1 MARRSRTTIYVA
13 PCTPAPTETPADVAL
28 LHADAS
34 SSASVRARVRA
45 AMRRADESGGLVASR
60 FARGDEFFA
69 WLGGGD
75 IVCFGWVTRG
85 PRWIGG
91 VRMALRPDRVFLFNF
106 HTVAAHRGR
115 GLYPALLRAIRGV
128 LASARVAEAIID
140 VNVRNV
146 ASAKGIEKAGF
157 APIART
163 EQWSVLERWSVNI
176 AREVLDAACAPVFG

>member
-1 MARRSRTTIYVA
+1 MIYVA
-13 PCTPAPTETPADVAL
+13 PCAAATEVPPADVAL
-28 LHADAS
+28 LQATAAS
-34 SSASVRARVRA
+34 SAAVRARVRA
-45 AMRRADESGGLVASR
+45 AMRRANESEPLVARR

-91 VRMALRPDRVFLFNF
+91 VRMALRPDRAFLFNF
-106 HTVAAHRGR
+106 YTFDGRRGR

-128 LASARVAEAIID
+128 LGGTGFAEAFID

-163 EQWSVLERWSVNI
+163 EHWSVLERWSVNI
-176 AREVLDAACAPVFG
+176 AHEMLEPTSAPVFG